1 MKRGMIGV
9 RVFTTILLVVLFAQ
23 QTASA
28 CPSCYGASDAPM
40 TQGMNMAILS
50 LLGITGG
57 VLVAFGS
64 FFVYLR
70 KRARGFMT
78 TVHSSSH

>member
-1 MKRGMIGV
+1 MKRGVIGKHIAV
-9 RVFTTILLVVLFAQ
+9 ILLVVLL
-23 QTASA
+23 TPHVASA

-70 KRARGFMT
+70 RRAHELIHT
-78 TVHSSSH
+78 SSH